1 MSLGNLSFLSFCNLM
16 LKESC
21 RYLKRTFDLQRLSD
35 TFRDLSKWT
44 FTDLSKRTFR
54 RPERTFRGLQ
64 MTFRDL
70 SKSLA
75 ET

>member
-1 MSLGNLSFLSFCNLM
+1 MTVVVPMSLGILSFLSFCNLM

-54 RPERTFRGLQ
+54 GPSEDLRGPSED
-64 MTFRDL
+64 F
-70 SKSLA
+70 K
-75 ET
+75 